1 MLSAKK
7 NLSRLAK
14 FIDNTQVEK
23 HGIQLFISFF
33 VAGFILS
40 CPSLLCL
47 GKSKIK
53 YKSNH
58 AALQNSLLG
67 SLCLKHK
74 LFTLLKDEL
83 TLCDLSY
90 SIPVLVQGYLRAM

>member
-14 FIDNTQVEK
+14 FVDNTQVEK
-23 HGIQLFISFF
+23 HDIQLFISLF

-47 GKSKIK
+47 EKSIIK
-53 YKSNH
+53 YKSKH

-67 SLCLKHK
+67 LLCLKHK

-83 TLCDLSY
+83 TLCDLSH
-90 SIPVLVQGYLRAM
+90 SLPVLVQGYLRAM